1 MRLPRAIVR
10 WPSSAKLVGA
20 DAQCVDAVS
29 VIKRLRFR
37 PRWTTLAAFLRTHTA
52 ERDLVSK
59 LPPPPIAQGTV
70 INDRYDIRQSLGK
83 GGMGEVFLAF
93 DRSTQQTV
101 ALKVVREESRM
112 PGDDEALRQELLH
125 ARSVSHP
132 NVCRV
137 HDLAPSTWG
146 PILVMEQIPGQTLHT
161 HIRRRKAQGGYTADE
176 FRKIASEICAGLAAI
191 HAQGLVHG
199 DLKPGNVMVTDD
211 KAVILDFGFAQ
222 ERARASARR
231 PGAPP
236 DGGTPNYM
244 SPERLRSGGASADDD
259 VYAMALTLWE
269 MWTCR
274 VPEPGYKPRAKSMRS
289 QIMFDVPSGLSIDE
303 VKQVFRGLSEDP
315 NMRPQARHMRFFN
328 PTQLTTS
335 PILVPRERLDPGPP
349 PGRGQTGTF
358 TPGAQALLVTYATN
372 APEIVGQMLP
382 LDRPVL
388 TLGRRADQDLVVPEA
403 TVSGAHAVLRWQAG
417 SWLIEDQGSTNGSY
431 ADHNYDRRTQVA
443 LMHGGEAQVGEL
455 RVKLVSFTVDSPQH
469 RRARQYLGR
478 RDGLTGLLIRDHLLK
493 AIDEEG
499 HFADWAESPMQVARY
514 ELRGPNRQV
523 SERPTIL
530 EMLALRRA
538 AQRIVELTE
547 VLLINLSPVVA
558 GRTGPLTFGVSMVG
572 PSLDEARHVVEQ
584 AVAQVRG
591 ALPETLDLGATIV
604 KGEFGR
610 PGRTLLD

>member
-1 MRLPRAIVR
+1 VTKTSPA
-10 WPSSAKLVGA
+10 
-20 DAQCVDAVS
+20 
-29 VIKRLRFR
+29 
-37 PRWTTLAAFLRTHTA
+37 
-52 ERDLVSK
+52 
-59 LPPPPIAQGTV
+59 PIASGTV

-112 PGDDEALRQELLH
+112 PGDDEALRQELLL
-125 ARSVSHP
+125 ARQVSHP

-137 HDLAPSTWG
+137 HDLAPSPWG

-161 HIRRRKAQGGYTADE
+161 HIRKKKAQGGYTNDE
-176 FRKIASEICAGLAAI
+176 FRKIASEICSGLAAI

-199 DLKPGNVMVTDD
+199 DLKPGNVMVAEGR
-211 KAVILDFGFAQ
+211 AVILDFGFAQ

-274 VPEPGYKPRAKSMRS
+274 VPEPGYKPRAKTMKQ

-303 VKQVFRGLSEDP
+303 VRQIFRGMNEDP
-315 NMRPQARHMRFFN
+315 AMRPQARHMRFFN

-335 PILVPRERLDPGPP
+335 PIQLPRERLDPGPP
-349 PGRGQTGTF
+349 PGRSQTTTF
-358 TPGAQALLVTYATN
+358 TSGAQALLLTYATN
-372 APEIVGQMLP
+372 APEVVGQLFP
-382 LDRPVL
+382 LDKPQI
-388 TLGRRADQDLVVPEA
+388 TIGRRGDQDIVIPEA
-403 TVSGAHAVLRWQAG
+403 TVSGTHAIVRWQAG
-417 SWLIEDQGSTNGSY
+417 SWLIEDLGSTNGSY
-431 ADHNYDRRTQVA
+431 ADHNYERKTQVA
-443 LMHGGEAQVGEL
+443 LIHGNEAQTGECRL
-455 RVKLVSFTVDSPQH
+455 KLVSFPPDSPQH
-469 RRARQYLGR
+469 RRARQYLAK
-478 RDGLTGLLIRDHLLK
+478 RDGLTGLLVREQSLK
-493 AIDEEG
+493 AIDEDG
-499 HFADWAESPMQVARY
+499 LFADWAEAPMQVARY

-538 AQRIVELTE
+538 ATRVVELTE
-547 VLLINLSPVVA
+547 MLLLSLTPVCA
-558 GRTGPLTFGVSMVG
+558 GRTGPLKFVVSMVG
-572 PSLDEARHVVEQ
+572 PTIDEARHVVEQ
-584 AVAQVRG
+584 VVSQVQG
-591 ALPETLDLGATIV
+591 MLPDTLELGATLV
-604 KGEFGR
+604 KGEAGR
-610 PGRTLLD
+610 PARTLID